1 LLQDIRFALR
11 LLGRNPAFAAI
22 AIATLALGIGAHTA
36 AFTVFN
42 AFVLRPLPIRDPE
55 ALVRLSA
62 QDRNGRS
69 RNFSIAEYRDF
80 RDRNDVFS
88 DVIALNQLP
97 VSLGDAVAGRA
108 ATDYSIIPPGY
119 QFAFGLTVSGNY
131 FGVLGG
137 QPALG
142 RLLTPDDDVTP
153 GAHAV
158 VVLSEGFWRRQFGG
172 DPTLVG
178 RTIRFN
184 GRPYEMI
191 GIAAGEF
198 VGTQPNVPDFW
209 VPLAMRGELHGDPTD
224 ALYSDRA
231 NRSVGLYGRLKPHV
245 SPAQAAAAMN
255 VLASSVAEGENPTVG
270 IRIADASTFVSVK
283 EFMPLIVPMSL
294 AVGLVLVVACTN
306 VANLLLARAA
316 GKQREIEIRLAVG
329 SSYRRL
335 MRQLIT
341 ESVVLGVLGGAAGLA
356 ASHWAIAFGYP
367 AVLSQVPLPSGYK
380 DAFTFNLNPDW
391 RIFAFGV
398 AVSIAA
404 GILFGLAPAIN
415 SAKASVATAPSRFR
429 DSMIVAQVAICLVL
443 LVASGLLLRSMWFV
457 EALAPGFQ
465 TARLYAASPG
475 VTGESPSREQS
486 VTERFASRL
495 AELPEI
501 QSLSV
506 CYNQPLSG
514 MSPQTGVDGTA
525 QRVAYNSVG
534 SRYFRT
540 VGISLLRG
548 RDFTEAEAK
557 ANAPVAIVSEGTASR
572 VWPGEEALGKTI
584 RLAEDGVPRQVIG
597 VVSNA
602 RVGILW
608 RPEDAY
614 VYLPI
619 GPRSAYTIFRA
630 PSWSASVAESTLRD
644 EASRIHLALRAPVRA
659 IEDSLELAYAP
670 FRFLAA
676 MAGLIAALTLVLSS
690 VGLYG
695 VVSVMVSQRTREIGI
710 RMALGAMSSDVM
722 RTVFRSSLRLVA
734 VGIAIGLGGGLA
746 FAKLLAVALIGI
758 KPFDLVAFAS
768 TSGLMVLVAALATW
782 VPARRAARENVR
794 CCNCRFTLP
803 VPSIAPSDAPDS
815 SFAGH
820 SGVPSRT
827 QRSKAAA
834 VMQASKSSSFSSALA
849 RSSSSTRSETTQ
861 RAARSVAMASRR
873 TPASVFATTMGAR
886 DVGGASRSAVA

>member
-1 LLQDIRFALR
+1 MNWWGRLLRRREQEVHLDKELHFHIDQRVADLTRSGLGEEEARRQVRQEFGGMDQVKEDCRDARGTRWIEDVGQDARYAWRLLQ
-11 LLGRNPAFAAI
+11 RNRAFAAI
-22 AIATLALGIGAHTA
+22 AIATLALGIGANTA
-36 AFTVFN
+36 AFTFFN

-55 ALVRLSA
+55 ALVKLNA
-62 QDRNGRS
+62 LDRNGRIQL
-69 RNFSIAEYRDF
+69 FSAAEYRDF

-88 DVIALNQLP
+88 GVIALNQLP

-131 FGVLGG
+131 FTVLGG

-142 RLLTPDDDVTP
+142 RLLTAEDDVTP

-158 VVLSEGFWRRQFGG
+158 VVLSEGFWHRQFGG

-184 GRPYEMI
+184 GRPYEVV
-191 GIAAGEF
+191 GVAAREF

-209 VPLAMRGELHGDPTD
+209 VPLAMRGELQGDPTD
-224 ALYSDRA
+224 KLYTDRA
-231 NRSVGLYGRLKPHV
+231 SRSIALYGRLKSHV

-255 VLASSVAEGENPTVG
+255 VLASSVVDGEKPTAV
-270 IRIADASTFVSVK
+270 ISIADASTFVSVK

-316 GKQREIEIRLAVG
+316 GRQREIEIRLAVG

-335 MRQLIT
+335 LRQLIT
-341 ESVVLGVLGGAAGLA
+341 ESLVLGLLGGGAGLA

-367 AVLSQVPLPSGYK
+367 AVLSHVPLPSGYR
-380 DAFTFNLNPDW
+380 DAFTVDLNPDW

-415 SAKASVATAPSRFR
+415 SAKASVVTARPRFR
-429 DSMIVAQVAICLVL
+429 DSLVVAQVAICLVL
-443 LVASGLLLRSMWFV
+443 LAASGLLLRSMWFV

-475 VTGESPSREQS
+475 LTGESNLSMERS
-486 VTERFASRL
+486 VTDQFASRL
-495 AELPEI
+495 SELPAIE
-501 QSLSV
+501 SASV

-514 MSPQTGVDGTA
+514 MSPQTGIDGTA
-525 QRVAYNSVG
+525 LRVAYNSVG

-540 VGISLLRG
+540 VGISLIRG
-548 RDFTEAEAK
+548 RDFTAVETK
-557 ANAPVAIVSEGTASR
+557 ANAPVVIVSEGTASR
-572 VWPGEEALGKTI
+572 LWPGDEALGKTI
-584 RLAEDGVPRQVIG
+584 RLGEDGVARQVIG

-619 GPRSAYTIFRA
+619 GSRPAYTIFRA
-630 PSWSASVAESTLRD
+630 PSWSVSVAESTLRD
-644 EASRIHLALRAPVRA
+644 EAARIHPALKVPVRA
-659 IEDSLELAYAP
+659 IEDSLEFAYAP

-676 MAGLIAALTLVLSS
+676 AAGLIAALTVLLAS

-695 VVSVMVSQRTREIGI
+695 VVSLMVSQRTREIGI

-734 VGIAIGLGGGLA
+734 VGVAIGLGGGLA

-758 KPFDLVAFAS
+758 KPFDVVAFAS
-768 TSGLMVLVAALATW
+768 TSGLMVLVAVLATW
-782 VPARRAARENVR
+782 VPARRAAGVDPMI
-794 CCNCRFTLP
+794 TLR
-803 VPSIAPSDAPDS
+803 
-815 SFAGH
+815 H
-820 SGVPSRT
+820 
-827 QRSKAAA
+827 
-834 VMQASKSSSFSSALA
+834 
-849 RSSSSTRSETTQ
+849 E
-861 RAARSVAMASRR
+861 
-873 TPASVFATTMGAR
+873 
-886 DVGGASRSAVA
+886 